1 MKKNIFII
9 LAFLLTGLPSYSF
22 ALSPGL
28 SACVERACETGYTI
42 VSPGRDCETTSTTCY
57 GSGGLMGVVDCKSCP
72 ENYELKTMM
81 VSLGEGQF
89 VISHG
94 ACIGINIEQY
104 NGIVSA
110 SQFEDIVNGK
120 FRNSNVISGSVNLQ
134 AIRQESLL
142 GKDSIFNLEG
152 NTLFINVQG
161 I

>member
-1 MKKNIFII
+1 
-9 LAFLLTGLPSYSF
+9 
-22 ALSPGL
+22 
-28 SACVERACETGYTI
+28 
-42 VSPGRDCETTSTTCY
+42 
-57 GSGGLMGVVDCKSCP
+57 
-72 ENYELKTMM
+72 MM